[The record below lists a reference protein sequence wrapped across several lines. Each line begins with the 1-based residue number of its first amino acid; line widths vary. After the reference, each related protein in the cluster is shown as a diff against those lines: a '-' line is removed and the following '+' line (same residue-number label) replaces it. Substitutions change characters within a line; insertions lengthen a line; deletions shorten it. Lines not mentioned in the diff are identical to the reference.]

1 MSELTK
7 AKHYENLADE
17 YAEQSHGAAT
27 DELADAL
34 SALSEA
40 CRLYSAAISAALD
53 AAPARDAE
61 IATANLK
68 GSL

>member
-34 SALSEA
+34 SALSGK
-40 CRLYSAAISAALD
+40 